1 MRDGEK
7 TERGRRQN
15 KITKGRYNEEGTQS
29 QSTKGGKKPPFSGT
43 CAISNT
49 SMGRKDEREER
60 KGLGKMGWL
69 FCFKLRF
76 NISIEKNH
84 LLREG

>member
-1 MRDGEK
+1 MKKGHRAKVQREK
-7 TERGRRQN
+7 
-15 KITKGRYNEEGTQS
+15 
-29 QSTKGGKKPPFSGT
+29 KKNMPFLGT
-43 CAISNT
+43 CATSNT

-60 KGLGKMGWL
+60 KGVGKMGWF

-76 NISIEKNH
+76 NISAEKNH